1 MAGDAQRQPAG
12 HPTDPHGLTATARP
26 IILEA
31 SAPRR
36 PDKEAITMIRVSV
49 LYPHQASAK
58 FDHAYYAQKHM
69 PMVGSR
75 LKEFGLIRYEIDKG
89 VAGGAP
95 GSPAPFMAACHL
107 YFNAIGDFQK
117 GMAAH
122 GKELMADVPNY
133 TSVTPQLQISE
144 IVG

>member
-1 MAGDAQRQPAG
+1 
-12 HPTDPHGLTATARP
+12 
-26 IILEA
+26 
-31 SAPRR
+31 
-36 PDKEAITMIRVSV
+36 MIRVSV
-49 LYPHQASAK
+49 LYPHNEGAK

-69 PMVGSR
+69 PLVGSR
-75 LKEFGLIRYEIDKG
+75 LKGFGLIRYEIDKG
-89 VAGGAP
+89 VAGGSP
-95 GSPAPFMAACHL
+95 GAPAPFMAACHL

-122 GKELMADVPNY
+122 AKELMADVPNY